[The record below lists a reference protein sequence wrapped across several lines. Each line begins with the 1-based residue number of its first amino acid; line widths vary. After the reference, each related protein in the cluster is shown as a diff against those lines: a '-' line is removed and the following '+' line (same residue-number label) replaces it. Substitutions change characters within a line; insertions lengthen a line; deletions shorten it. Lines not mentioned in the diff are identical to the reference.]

1 MFKEQF
7 KTQYWWYFAAGL
19 FMATWN
25 IIRGGFREP
34 IVIDIL
40 VNIVLVALLSFIAF
54 CVIFCVSWIWK
65 KIPLF
70 KQELKML

>member
-7 KTQYWWYFAAGL
+7 KTQYGGYFAAGL
-19 FMATWN
+19 FMATWH

-40 VNIVLVALLSFIAF
+40 ANIVLVALLSFIAF
-54 CVIFCVSWIWK
+54 CIGFCVSWIWK
-65 KIPLF
+65 KIPSFWRVL
-70 KQELKML
+70 LR